1 MCLTSNVRRLCSSLC
16 RPALASY
23 VVLLTA
29 SLVYAQK
36 PGNGGQQGPP
46 TRSGTQFGGGLQTV
60 TLSINLRDTGGA
72 PLDAPGIVN
81 LRGGME
87 NAFRMAS
94 TQDAS
99 AAIFNGVSQGE
110 YDAEAKCVGYQTVV
124 EHLSVT
130 GFGSMQ
136 QVYIYLPREGE
147 GKTDLPKPGGTVM
160 SPKLQAEMDKGM
172 DALRKHQYEA
182 ARAHFDK
189 GVRLAPGNPDVIY
202 LLGVSELGLTRKD
215 QARQDFEHALS
226 IDAGHERSLI
236 ALGELQLNSG
246 NTPDAI
252 TTLEKAY
259 KVNGAGWR
267 THYLLASAY
276 EKAGRFSDAE
286 THAERAA
293 TLAKEKSPEPLLL
306 LGEIQEKEGKLDEAR
321 QHWQKVVTNFA
332 ASPSAA
338 KAKQNLAS
346 LSVASATPAIVAPA
360 QVDLTAL
367 PIHALPN
374 LDLAPPKDRPWA
386 PLDIDSHEYALA
398 QNAPCQ
404 TDEVLAH
411 AERRLRIQLQNFEKF
426 TATEHIEHQEIDR
439 YGRPGPMR
447 SREFSYIVFVHP
459 LREDSFYIDE
469 ERSSRSPDES
479 FPTSLATTGLNNLG
493 VSVLQPVERG
503 NLSFRCEGLTNL
515 RGRAAWQIRFEENKG
530 AQDGMRVWRRNGQLY
545 HVPLKG
551 RIWISSTSYDLL
563 RIETDLREPVEV
575 LTLTR
580 DHLSVDYGPVN
591 FHSTNATLWLPW
603 SAEMYMELHGHRY
616 HHKHSLSDY
625 LLFEVDTNHKISKPK
640 EPPPDEVDAPQS
652 SGGSAQ

>member
-1 MCLTSNVRRLCSSLC
+1 
-16 RPALASY
+16 
-23 VVLLTA
+23 
-29 SLVYAQK
+29 
-36 PGNGGQQGPP
+36 
-46 TRSGTQFGGGLQTV
+46 
-60 TLSINLRDTGGA
+60 
-72 PLDAPGIVN
+72 
-81 LRGGME
+81 
-87 NAFRMAS
+87 
-94 TQDAS
+94 
-99 AAIFNGVSQGE
+99 
-110 YDAEAKCVGYQTVV
+110 
-124 EHLSVT
+124 
-130 GFGSMQ
+130 
-136 QVYIYLPREGE
+136 
-147 GKTDLPKPGGTVM
+147 
-160 SPKLQAEMDKGM
+160 
-172 DALRKHQYEA
+172 
-182 ARAHFDK
+182 
-189 GVRLAPGNPDVIY
+189 
-202 LLGVSELGLTRKD
+202 
-215 QARQDFEHALS
+215 
-226 IDAGHERSLI
+226 
-236 ALGELQLNSG
+236 
-246 NTPDAI
+246 
-252 TTLEKAY
+252 
-259 KVNGAGWR
+259 
-267 THYLLASAY
+267 
-276 EKAGRFSDAE
+276 
-286 THAERAA
+286 
-293 TLAKEKSPEPLLL
+293 LLL

-367 PIHALPN
+367 PIHVLPN

-439 YGRPGPMR
+439 YGRPGAVR

-640 EPPPDEVDAPQS
+640 EPPPGEVDAPQS

>member
-1 MCLTSNVRRLCSSLC
+1 VSLTLNVRRLFLSL
-16 RPALASY
+16 RGPALASY
-23 VVLLTA
+23 VVLLAA
-29 SLVYAQK
+29 SMAYAQK
-36 PGNGGQQGPP
+36 PGSGGQQGPP
-46 TRSGTQFGGGLQTV
+46 TRSGTQLGGGLQTV
-60 TLSINLRDTGGA
+60 TLTINLRDSGGA

-124 EHLSVT
+124 EHLSVA
-130 GFGSMQ
+130 GFGTMQ
-136 QVYIYLPREGE
+136 QVYIYMPREGE
-147 GKTDLPKPGGTVM
+147 GKTDSPRPGGTVM
-160 SPKLQAEMDKGM
+160 SPRLQAEIDKGM
-172 DALRKHQYEA
+172 DALRKHQYESA
-182 ARAHFDK
+182 HAHFDK
-189 GVRLAPGNPDVIY
+189 GAQLAPGNPDVIY

-215 QARQDFEHALS
+215 QARQDFERALS

-246 NTPDAI
+246 NTTDAI

-276 EKAGRFSDAE
+276 EKAGRFSEAE
-286 THAERAA
+286 THAGRAA
-293 TLAKEKSPEPLLL
+293 TLAKAKSPEPLLL
-306 LGEIQEKEGKLDEAR
+306 LGEIQAKEGRADEAR
-321 QHWQKVVTNFA
+321 QSWQKVVTDFA
-332 ASPSAA
+332 ASPGAA
-338 KAKQNLAS
+338 KAKQNLAGLS
-346 LSVASATPAIVAPA
+346 LANAAPATSAPA
-360 QVDLTAL
+360 QLDLTAL

-374 LDLAPPKDRPWA
+374 LDLAPPADRPWA

-398 QNAPCQ
+398 ENAPCQ

-411 AERRLRIQLQNFEKF
+411 AERRLRIQMQNFEKF

-439 YGRPGPMR
+439 YGRPGPVR

-459 LREDSFYIDE
+459 FRGDSFYIDE
-469 ERSSRSPDES
+469 ERSSRDADES

-503 NLSFRCEGLTNL
+503 NLSFRCEGLTNV
-515 RGRAAWQIRFEENKG
+515 RGRAAWQIRFEENKDV
-530 AQDGMRVWRRNGQLY
+530 QDGMRVWRRNGKLY
-545 HVPLKG
+545 HIPLKG

-603 SAEMYMELHGHRY
+603 SAEMYMELHGRRY
-616 HHKHSLSDY
+616 HHKHSLSEY

-640 EPPPDEVDAPQS
+640 EPPPTQVDAPQS

>member
-182 ARAHFDK
+182 ARAHFDN

-246 NTPDAI
+246 NIPDAI

-267 THYLLASAY
+267 THYLSLPPMKRRGDFPTRRHTRSA
-276 EKAGRFSDAE
+276 R
-286 THAERAA
+286 R
-293 TLAKEKSPEPLLL
+293 PL
-306 LGEIQEKEGKLDEAR
+306 
-321 QHWQKVVTNFA
+321 QKKKVQ
-332 ASPSAA
+332 SRCCCS
-338 KAKQNLAS
+338 
-346 LSVASATPAIVAPA
+346 
-360 QVDLTAL
+360 
-367 PIHALPN
+367 
-374 LDLAPPKDRPWA
+374 
-386 PLDIDSHEYALA
+386 E
-398 QNAPCQ
+398 
-404 TDEVLAH
+404 
-411 AERRLRIQLQNFEKF
+411 
-426 TATEHIEHQEIDR
+426 
-439 YGRPGPMR
+439 R
-447 SREFSYIVFVHP
+447 SRRKKENWTKRGS
-459 LREDSFYIDE
+459 
-469 ERSSRSPDES
+469 
-479 FPTSLATTGLNNLG
+479 TGK
-493 VSVLQPVERG
+493 R
-503 NLSFRCEGLTNL
+503 
-515 RGRAAWQIRFEENKG
+515 W
-530 AQDGMRVWRRNGQLY
+530 
-545 HVPLKG
+545 
-551 RIWISSTSYDLL
+551 
-563 RIETDLREPVEV
+563 
-575 LTLTR
+575 
-580 DHLSVDYGPVN
+580 
-591 FHSTNATLWLPW
+591 
-603 SAEMYMELHGHRY
+603 
-616 HHKHSLSDY
+616 
-625 LLFEVDTNHKISKPK
+625 
-640 EPPPDEVDAPQS
+640 
-652 SGGSAQ
+652 